1 MSIKDLFGR
10 NYLSDNNQ
18 KDLTADVESSTNLKA
33 IKVKQDSFLPQV
45 DYENPQTFAR
55 YGSANLYYKSAIDR
69 IVDFYPF
76 DGSDAD
82 INEFYNQSLDI
93 EKFIFNKKYPRTTGY
108 VNISADGWGTST
120 KINGY
125 GIPSSLEYITFNGGP
140 NVLNQT
146 QDLKNLVPDPTNSK
160 FQYNNIYD
168 DNLYTNNGYPSDYGD
183 GTRLSNLRSDFDT
196 GVTIE
201 FWAMTGSTPTVM
213 NPLTERQVIFDMW
226 NNNPTASTDQS
237 YGRIRIELGDQ
248 TVSNTPL
255 FMVTVQS
262 GTLSGTVEQFN
273 TSSIGSGLD
282 GHTLSDWKH
291 YAFVLKNIDT
301 ATAPKL
307 EIRLYVNGELNDTMT
322 GISNTAPGELTS
334 KNMQGRIGAL
344 LTAPSK
350 LAVDGVLPS
359 AYAGAGK
366 LDGSIDE
373 FRFWKTARSAEEIGR
388 YWFDQV
394 RGGTN
399 LDIAN
404 TTLGMYYKFNEGITQ
419 TSSIDSVVLD
429 YGGRLC
435 NGTWTGYSANS
446 RNTGSAIVSASA
458 SEAEYL
464 DPIIYA
470 IHPEVVS
477 LKADLRATGLYH
489 DGQNTGQFLNLIPSW
504 VVEEVEDD
512 GNSDLEQL
520 AHIMGAYFDKM
531 YLQIQALP
539 SFRHTQYTSA
549 SQEPLPF
556 AQHLPQS
563 LGLITP
569 EIFVDS
575 KILEKFKNRTETEIF
590 ESDLNET
597 KNLIYQ
603 NLYNNLT
610 TIFKSKG
617 TLRSIRNV
625 LRCFNIDDNL
635 VYFNA
640 YANNQTYELNNNLKQ
655 TQKKRKMLNFNT
667 SSNTTA
673 VMYQAADPTYADSLG
688 YIYNEVTAGEPY
700 KDQQH
705 KHGLTFETSI
715 RFPKFF
721 RTANTMDRNFL
732 SSSLAGMQTVLTGTF
747 DGTGLDRADD
757 TSDLT
762 ASQDVANFQ
771 VFAIRDENDSKNVR
785 FHLSSS
791 YEPYPFSFELTSST
805 FLNVYDNQD
814 WNLSVALKPS
824 NYPNSDLVSGSTD
837 YTYDVIFRGYNGN
850 LGSIDNSFEVSSSVT
865 KAVGQDIIGTWKR
878 VYAGAQKTNITGALV
893 HPTDV
898 QINSVRYWT
907 QYLDGVSLRQ
917 HALDGENFGIS
928 GSNRS
933 VSALD
938 TVNVAPYNFNTLA
951 LNWYF
956 GTVTGS
962 DSSGEF
968 YSTDLSSGSA
978 FIRDNFGWAGSIA
991 GYVYPGKAHGFP
1003 ADNENVVKNELV
1015 NEFKFV
1021 DPEIVIAS
1029 EMVNILSEDDEL
1041 FGLFDEVPNYTYVIE
1056 KSLYAAVTEEIL
1068 DYFAGVVD
1076 FNSIIGDPVHR
1087 YRSEYKPLELL
1098 RKVFFERF
1106 NNVKSVEKFT
1116 EYFRWFDD
1124 AIANIIQQVV
1134 PASADFVEDMY
1145 NTVESHVLE
1154 RNKYHSKFPTL
1165 EFKSPEPEGTTQGV
1179 GAFLL
1184 TYMTDLYGGVEAS
1197 PRPTNVHKNYW
1208 KKRAQPGA
1216 KGVGSYEISSGDA
1229 TVDAQRKQFRNIM
1242 HSKPQISGSQVILSK
1257 ADGTQYE
1264 RNHLLFT
1271 QFGGLA
1277 ALRTPTINRT
1287 IKGGVN
1293 FTDNKNI
1300 HYTYASLYPA
1310 GPVNTSGSV
1319 FVPENVLFGDLDQG
1333 VANIDSKAQWD
1344 EEGNVSVKRKRHFG
1358 VVQGRDYAGGLGYTH
1373 TKNSYAFPFNVISA
1387 SISGGIDNLIATQ
1400 VSSSLTI
1407 TNLHNDAYGDEM
1419 EIPMQSPFTN
1429 QTVGGHQSRH
1439 INLNAGTDT
1448 YKNRGEAWRILL
1460 GKCSYRTGAIGM
1472 VGPDYPWPEANEV
1485 GETPYPMTASNKAV
1499 YYRDFIAKR
1508 PVNIRNIK
1516 SMDTTRGTTVLGNY
1530 EQEYHV
1536 LHTFGAW
1543 ENPRNFIVQQPVL
1556 PGQLFQN
1563 NSTSSTQTRTILDIH
1578 RTEESHFQFLSEYSI
1593 SYLTAST
1600 TRTIIDNRFSTV
1612 GGPLTDGTGYRD
1624 FRGNEYSVYNS
1635 INNRYLT
1642 VIKPSQGPS
1651 GSLSEPTGSGTAGIR
1666 VFDIHGKDY
1675 GLYSHYA
1682 RHTARFGRDSLHVTG
1697 TSAATNGP
1705 GASYDQLP
1713 GFHKIH
1719 RNNLCFPKLSSVTFS
1734 ANDDPLNTTNDIAA
1748 YWSGNA
1754 DDTVLIASSS
1764 QTAQTFLSGAR
1775 ANNGLSSAGWIRFTP
1790 TSEATDNVW
1799 LWSVG
1804 RSNGGNPMFYME
1816 KGKTGSPG
1824 GTGDCE
1830 LQQNGGTI
1838 PNDSG
1843 DDHLKFTLSTR
1854 STAAPT
1860 STGTRT
1866 NIEYRAFLPEN
1877 SNVDINDGAFHH
1889 IALVISGTNGS
1900 LANDLSASF
1909 YVDGVKCFTCKN
1921 GTSGVTQGHFDQ
1933 YANNYGS
1940 SGFFSYNGN
1949 SLEEYNFSN
1958 TANNPLALPSSLTG
1972 GGAPYRGDEF
1982 FVIGGDASSIAGV
1995 TNPFTGAMDQL
2006 SFWTRPITDTD
2017 VQELYGSGNPINLLA
2032 STTYNYDPSALHMWL
2047 PLGEGTNSLDSA
2059 QGDVLSYTTG
2069 DPAFNSSSHAIWDVS
2084 GQQNNFYAMN
2094 PAHSKADDVMVH
2106 FATGAASHDAAG
2118 GYNPAA
2124 ISGYSITSGFTEVS
2138 TYSSEPLFDNF
2149 NIQHQIPRDSRQ
2161 YAWIKNSVHSTASWW
2176 HCGFTPPDYLIR
2188 SGSSYIDPINFVS
2201 ASEAGS
2207 VFSGGSR
2214 WFGFEASEP
2223 TVGGPQFIPQVS
2235 RLNLNIYEPISTIT
2249 SSNGDFVTLGY
2260 PSGTILGVGSAAW
2273 PPSGYVNSSLIDSM
2287 FGSDVPHAFN
2297 NLMFK
2302 RGNQY
2307 GYPSWKQVRQQDNPI
2322 LTNEHK
2328 TNKLSTMYLGNV
2340 QRNFDLPPVSMKG
2353 RPAYVNLDFVNS
2365 LSTSAGGRKEQFQ
2378 NVTLKTSYN
2387 NEMIGFNEWQL
2398 DNFTKLN
2405 YDSEV
2410 TPFEQLVAMKDRNN
2424 IQLNW
2429 LLYSENVF
2437 PSTRREFLSSSV
2449 TRVGYDNQF
2458 WRDTLANRVTGGMGV
2473 PNSVGVV
2480 SYADWPPDGSF
2491 NALLAKTRFLTQSIF
2506 PLDAPFDFETRTG
2519 PPRIIGTSASLA
2531 VGVPGNMFYTGSS
2544 LIGSNSAGE
2553 LQNTYTFYH
2562 FSRPAFGGTYIGVE
2576 QYDALTI
2583 PLCIRNGGLYS
2594 RKHMLNSPLS
2604 TNSPSSVQMALRAPY
2619 LGKTNNGVVLTKDI
2633 MAQGIDTNN
2642 IALGLHNIE
2651 TGSGEA
2657 KWEAPE
2663 QAGYF
2668 TSSNGVL
2675 SFVSASSKPWY
2686 NDYDDFRQ
2694 DIKTIAK
2701 GYAVVPEFRIS
2712 DQMENYAKVGVLGG
2726 ENFDTFKIPGTALS
2740 SSQDTFYK
2748 DYSNSDFLRHFADVK
2763 QMSELDAKEIKLTC
2777 HAAIK
2782 FNPYKGFYPAQR
2794 SLDLVSQFSK
2804 SFADGFTVTTVGTD
2818 AKTKADV
2825 NGATQGSFLSQYGY
2839 ARPVMQPL
2847 FAPGIL
2853 YNSIKSGM
2861 AVDYPILTNGYK
2873 FRSCHITGAGG
2884 SDNYLISAGV
2894 SSTNQASGSNNYLSG
2909 AFWDLRVPF
2918 EAIMNPLK
2926 SINNVTIPDCEPHP
2940 SVSLG
2945 AVTEHPAARVPF
2957 TASLSTRNPGTLY
2970 TLMASNFFA
2979 EVGKFFLKDQNY
2991 TKLQSNGVNLSTFKF
3006 KEGEVYGARL
3016 RMRASNSG
3024 KRTYQFES
3032 GSTGDNEWF
3041 SAIGA
3046 QAFYRNSGS
3055 LGSGS
3060 APGSSGSFEIPQ
3072 DPAMNPGFQQNFT
3085 MYSRTTAFG
3094 PPVAGREFG
3103 SDSRNSNNG
3112 NTDLMALSASTTGT
3126 KDSLNGYNWS
3136 FTPPYYDGESWVDF
3150 VFRPSASTD
3159 YDLQKILQETKIL
3172 QRRYDPGPE
3181 LPGHHKYDVG
3191 HNRRTL
3197 VLDNSRA
3204 GITTRSQNY
3213 TPYAGD
3219 NINDNAMQV
3228 DSCVNLYG
3236 IENVIKQRTD
3246 KFGNVLSNENEVVA
3260 QRWVIQPKFETP
3272 MLNFSNTG
3280 LHPIG
3285 GPGSGSI
3292 AETTGSTLTLPQN
3305 FGSASVPRGMWHQ
3318 FGTMPTDPD
3327 MGIFM
3332 EIDDIPR
3339 NWLQT
3344 HYEVVTGSSIYNN
3357 YNPAAGP
3364 SVFREM
3370 KSFADLMG
3378 FTNENSSVRLG
3389 EISKKQVIKEAV
3401 VAVPYILEGLAAGET
3416 QPDVAGTNAQGR
3428 KKFINIPRKRIT
3440 AAMKTTDGT
3449 IEGDSLDSAGASIRK
3464 LVDRMDE
3471 YVLPPQFDFLNNDR
3485 ISPIVMYMFEFEYE
3499 LDADDLSYIWQN
3511 LAPRNYKTMQ
3521 LQQDSTAHELI
3532 NTELLTE
3539 KNLLSNPNLRWMV
3552 FKVKQRSQA
3561 RYTDMTVSQISQT
3574 SRQKSLAD
3582 AREFDKKEYPLNYNW
3597 PYDFVSIVES
3607 IKLDVEMKFDK
3618 SSPADLKTRTSKTTG
3633 KQNQTLNKKLRRKK
3647 ALNLNQKQ
3655 KKR

>member
-10 NYLSDNNQ
+10 NYLADSNQ
-18 KDLTADVESSTNLKA
+18 KDLVADVESTSNLKA

-45 DYENPQTFAR
+45 DYEDPQTFAR

-69 IVDFYPF
+69 IIDFYPY

-82 INEFYNQSLDI
+82 INEFYNKSLDI
-93 EKFIFNKKYPRTTGY
+93 EKYIFNKKYPRTTGY

-125 GIPSSLEYITFNGGP
+125 GVPSSLEYITFNGGP
-140 NVLNQT
+140 NVLNET
-146 QDLKNLVPDPTNSK
+146 QDLKKLVPDPTNSK
-160 FQYNNIYD
+160 FQYNNVYD
-168 DNLYTNNGYPSDYGD
+168 DNLYTNNGYPSDYGE

-196 GVTIE
+196 GVTVE
-201 FWAMTGSTPTVM
+201 FWAMTGSTPAVM

-226 NNNPTASTDQS
+226 NNNPTASADQS
-237 YGRIRIELGDQ
+237 YGRIRIEVKEAPASGSPFLI
-248 TVSNTPL
+248 TI
-255 FMVTVQS
+255 QS

-282 GHTLSDWKH
+282 VHTLGDWKH

-307 EIRLYVNGELNDTMT
+307 EIRLYVNGELNDTVT
-322 GISNTAPGELTS
+322 GIGNTAPGELTS

-350 LAVDGVLPS
+350 LADSTLTS
-359 AYAGAGK
+359 TYAGGGK
-366 LDGSIDE
+366 LSGSIDE

-399 LDIAN
+399 IDIAN

-419 TSSIDSVVLD
+419 TASVDSVVLD
-429 YGGRLC
+429 YAGRLC
-435 NGTWTGYSANS
+435 NGTWTGYSSTS

-464 DPIIYA
+464 DPIVYA
-470 IHPEVVS
+470 THPEVVS
-477 LKADLRATGLYH
+477 LKTDLLATGLYH

-504 VVEEVEDD
+504 VVEEVEND
-512 GNSDLEQL
+512 GDSDLEQL

-539 SFRHTQYTSA
+539 SFRHAQYTSA
-549 SQEPLPF
+549 SHEPLPF

-617 TLRSIRNV
+617 TPRAIRNV

-635 VYFNA
+635 VYFNT

-667 SSNTTA
+667 ASNTEA
-673 VMYQAADPTYADSLG
+673 VMYQSADPAYSDSLG
-688 YIYNEVTAGEPY
+688 YLYNSLTGQY
-700 KDQQH
+700 SGSQH
-705 KHGLTFETSI
+705 AHGLTLETSI

-732 SSSLAGMQTVLTGTF
+732 SSSLVGMQTVLAE
-747 DGTGLDRADD
+747 RPDD
-757 TSDLT
+757 ISSLT
-762 ASQDVANFQ
+762 ASLDVANFQ
-771 VFAIRDENDSKNVR
+771 IFAIRDEVDSKNVR
-785 FHLSSS
+785 FQLSSS
-791 YEPYPFSFELTSST
+791 YDPYPFSFELSSDT

-824 NYPNSDLVSGSTD
+824 NYPYSDLVSGSSD
-837 YTYDVIFRGYNGN
+837 YTYDVVFRGYNGN
-850 LGSIDNSFEVSSSVT
+850 LGSIDNSFEVSSSIT
-865 KAVGQDIIGTWKR
+865 KGVGQSMISTWKR
-878 VYAGAQKTNITGALV
+878 VYAGAQKTNITGALI

-898 QINSVRYWT
+898 QVNTVRYWT
-907 QYLDGVSLRQ
+907 QYLDNVSLKQ
-917 HALDGENFGIS
+917 HALDSENFGIS
-928 GSNRS
+928 GSYQH
-933 VSALD
+933 VTALD
-938 TVNVAPYNFNTLA
+938 TNLDATSVVPYNLNTLA

-962 DSSGEF
+962 DGTGAF

-978 FIRDNFGWAGSIA
+978 FVRDNFGWAGSIA
-991 GYVYPGKAHGFP
+991 GYIYPGKAHGFP
-1003 ADNENVVKNELV
+1003 ASNENVVKNEIV

-1021 DPEIVIAS
+1021 DPEIVLAS
-1029 EMVNILSEDDEL
+1029 EMVNVLSKDDEL
-1041 FGLFDEVPNYTYVIE
+1041 FGLYDEVPNYIYVVE

-1076 FNSIIGDPVHR
+1076 FNNIIGDPVHR
-1087 YRSEYKPLELL
+1087 YRAEYKPLELL
-1098 RKVFFERF
+1098 RNVFFERF
-1106 NNVKSVEKFT
+1106 NDIKTVEKFT

-1134 PASADFVEDMY
+1134 PASADFVGDMY

-1154 RNKYHSKFPTL
+1154 RNKYQSKFPTL
-1165 EFKSPEPEGTTQGV
+1165 EFKYPEPEGTAQGV

-1184 TYMTDLYGGVEAS
+1184 SYMTDLYGGVEAS
-1197 PRPTNVHKNYW
+1197 PRPTNVHKDYW

-1216 KGVGSYEISSGDA
+1216 QGVGSYEISSGDA

-1242 HSKPQISGSQVILSK
+1242 WSKPQSSGSQIILSK

-1264 RNHLLFT
+1264 KNRLLAT
-1271 QFGGLA
+1271 QFGGLIT
-1277 ALRTPTINRT
+1277 LQTPTINRT

-1300 HYTYASLYPA
+1300 HYTYTSLYPA
-1310 GPVNTSGSV
+1310 GPVNTSGNV
-1319 FVPENVLFGDLDQG
+1319 FIPENVLFGDLDKNI
-1333 VANIDSKAQWD
+1333 AAIDSKAQWD
-1344 EEGNVSVKRKRHFG
+1344 EEGNISVKRRRHLG
-1358 VVQGRDYAGGLGYTH
+1358 TIQGRDYDGGLGYTH
-1373 TKNSYAFPFNVISA
+1373 TKNSYAFPFNIMSA
-1387 SISGGIDNLIATQ
+1387 SISGGIDNLISDR
-1400 VSSSLTI
+1400 VSSSITI

-1429 QTVGGHQSRH
+1429 HTVGGHQSRH
-1439 INLNAGTDT
+1439 ININTGTDN
-1448 YKNRGEAWRILL
+1448 YRNRAEAWRILL
-1460 GKCSYRTGAIGM
+1460 GKCAYQSGAIGM
-1472 VGPDYPWPEANEV
+1472 VGPDYPWPEANAV
-1485 GETPYPMTASNKAV
+1485 GTTPYPMTASVKAV

-1516 SMDTTRGTTVLGNY
+1516 SLDTTRGKTVLGNY

-1578 RTEESHFQFLSEYSI
+1578 RTDESHFQFLSEYSI
-1593 SYLTAST
+1593 GYLTASI

-1612 GGPLTDGTGYRD
+1612 GGPLTDGPGYRD

-1697 TSAATNGP
+1697 TTTATDGP

-1713 GFHKIH
+1713 GFHKTH
-1719 RNNLCFPKLSSVTFS
+1719 RNNLCFPKLSSVS
-1734 ANDDPLNTTNDIAA
+1734 IAPVEGDPLNTSNNLAA
-1748 YWSGNA
+1748 YWSGID
-1754 DDTVLIASSS
+1754 DDTILINTSS
-1764 QTAQTFLSGAR
+1764 QTAQSFVSGAR
-1775 ANNGLSSAGWIRFTP
+1775 ANGGLSYSGWMRFTP
-1790 TSEATDNVW
+1790 TSENTANNWVW
-1799 LWSVG
+1799 SIG
-1804 RSNGGNPMFYME
+1804 KTHNSKPMFYME
-1816 KGKTGSPG
+1816 KGLGT
-1824 GTGDCE
+1824 GTGDCR
-1830 LQQNGGTI
+1830 LQSGGGTI

-1843 DDHLKFTLSTR
+1843 TNHLAFTLSTR
-1854 STAAPT
+1854 STSAAT
-1860 STGTRT
+1860 NTGTRQD
-1866 NIEYRAFLPEN
+1866 IEHRAYLPI
-1877 SNVDINDGAFHH
+1877 SSTVDINDGAFHH
-1889 IALVISGTNGS
+1889 IAVVMSGTNGDLS
-1900 LANDLSASF
+1900 NSLSASF
-1909 YVDGVKCFTCKN
+1909 YVDGIKCFTCKN
-1921 GTSGVTQGHFDQ
+1921 GTNVIQDYYDQ
-1933 YANNYGS
+1933 KTSDYGTT
-1940 SGFFSYNGN
+1940 GFLGYNG
-1949 SLEEYNFSN
+1949 STDEEYNFSD

-1972 GGAPYRGDEF
+1972 AGGPYRGDEF
-1982 FVIGGDASSIAGV
+1982 LVIGGPASV
-1995 TNPFTGAMDQL
+1995 TSGFSDGFTGSMDQL
-2006 SFWTRPITDTD
+2006 SFWTRPINDTD
-2017 VQELYGSGNPINLLA
+2017 VQELYGSGEPINILATTTYQYDTEALLA
-2032 STTYNYDPSALHMWL
+2032 WL
-2047 PLGEGTNSLDSA
+2047 PLGEGTNSLNSS
-2059 QGDVLSYTTG
+2059 QGDAFAYTTG
-2069 DPAFNSSSHAIWDVS
+2069 DPVFNSSSHALWDMS
-2084 GQQNNFYAMN
+2084 GKQNNFYAIN
-2094 PAHSKADDVMVH
+2094 PAVHKADVVMVH
-2106 FATGAASHDAAG
+2106 FATGAANHSAAG
-2118 GYNPAA
+2118 GYNPAVIPGRA
-2124 ISGYSITSGFTEVS
+2124 GISGYTEIS

-2176 HCGFTPPDYLIR
+2176 HCGFTPPDYLLR

-2201 ASEAGS
+2201 ASDFGSYYQAGTINK
-2207 VFSGGSR
+2207 R
-2214 WFGFEASEP
+2214 RFGWTQKA
-2223 TVGGPQFIPQVS
+2223 VGEGANVSQFIPVDFVG
-2235 RLNLNIYEPISTIT
+2235 LNTIIVENINT
-2249 SSNGDFVTLGY
+2249 SSNTMGVHNSGSREGISGSLLGY
-2260 PSGTILGVGSAAW
+2260 FNSDITPGLLANLESTGSLFTSIILNRDGPYTGANW
-2273 PPSGYVNSSLIDSM
+2273 
-2287 FGSDVPHAFN
+2287 
-2297 NLMFK
+2297 
-2302 RGNQY
+2302 
-2307 GYPSWKQVRQQDNPI
+2307 VRMRQGDHPI
-2322 LTNEHK
+2322 LTNEK
-2328 TNKLSTMYLGNV
+2328 RNNRLSTMYLGNV
-2340 QRNFDLPPVSMKG
+2340 QRNFDLPPISMKG

-2480 SYADWPPDGSF
+2480 SYADWPPDGSGF
-2491 NALLAKTRFLTQSIF
+2491 PAVTRFLTQSIF
-2506 PLDAPFDFETRTG
+2506 PLDAPIDFETRTG
-2519 PPRIIGTSASLA
+2519 PPRIIGTLFGGA
-2531 VGVPGNMFYTGSS
+2531 MYYTGSS

-2562 FSRPAFGGTYIGVE
+2562 FSRPALVAFG
-2576 QYDALTI
+2576 AAAI

-2604 TNSPSSVQMALRAPY
+2604 TNSPSSVQMALHAPY
-2619 LGKTNNGVVLTKDI
+2619 LGQTNNGVVLTKDI

-2668 TSSNGVL
+2668 TSSNGTL
-2675 SFVSASSKPWY
+2675 GFVSASSKPWY
-2686 NDYDDFRQ
+2686 NDYDEFRQ
-2694 DIKTIAK
+2694 DLKTIAK

-2712 DQMENYAKVGVLGG
+2712 DQMENYADLGILGG

-2740 SSQDTFYK
+2740 SSQETFYK

-2794 SLDLVSQFSK
+2794 SLDLVTQFSK
-2804 SFADGFTVTTVGTD
+2804 SFAEGFTVTTTDTD
-2818 AKTKADV
+2818 AKTGTTADAV
-2825 NGATQGSFLSQYGY
+2825 QGSFLSQYSY

-2884 SDNYLISAGV
+2884 SEDYLISAGV
-2894 SSTNQASGSNNYLSG
+2894 SSANNASGSNNYLSG
-2909 AFWDLRVPF
+2909 TFWDLRVPF

-2926 SINNVTIPDCEPHP
+2926 SINNIELPDCEPHP

-2945 AVTEHPAARVPF
+2945 AVTEHFAARLPF

-2979 EVGKFFLKDQNY
+2979 EVGKFFLKDQGY

-3041 SAIGA
+3041 SAVGA
-3046 QAFYRNSGS
+3046 KAFYRNSGS
-3055 LGSGS
+3055 LGSGNV
-3060 APGSSGSFEIPQ
+3060 PGSSGSFELPQ

-3094 PPVAGREFG
+3094 PPVIGREFG
-3103 SDSRNSNNG
+3103 ANSRNSNNG
-3112 NTDLMALSASTTGT
+3112 TTDLLALSASTTGT

-3150 VFRPSASTD
+3150 VFRPSASIN
-3159 YDLQKILQETKIL
+3159 YDLQKILQETNIL

-3181 LPGHHKYDVG
+3181 LPGHHAHDVG

-3204 GITTRSQNY
+3204 GITNSTQNY

-3219 NINDNAMQV
+3219 NINDNAMQIN
-3228 DSCVNLYG
+3228 SCVNLYG
-3236 IENVIKQRTD
+3236 VENIVKQRTD
-3246 KFGNVLSNENEVVA
+3246 KFGNVLSNENEVVG

-3318 FGTMPTDPD
+3318 FGTVPTDAN

-3332 EIDDIPR
+3332 EINDIPT

-3357 YNPAAGP
+3357 YDPAAGP
-3364 SVFREM
+3364 DIHKSM
-3370 KSFADLMG
+3370 KSFSDLMG
-3378 FTNENSSVRLG
+3378 FTNENSTVRLG
-3389 EISKKQVIKEAV
+3389 DIAKKQVIKEAV
-3401 VAVPYILEGLAAGET
+3401 VAVPYILEGLAIGET
-3416 QPDVAGTNAQGR
+3416 QPDAAGTNVQGR
-3428 KKFINIPRKRIT
+3428 KKFINIPRKRIN

-3449 IEGDSLDSAGASIRK
+3449 VEGDSLDASGASIRK
-3464 LVDRMDE
+3464 LVDRMDD
-3471 YVLPPQFDFLNNDR
+3471 YVLPPQFDFINNDR
-3485 ISPIVMYMFEFEYE
+3485 VAPIVMYMFEFEYE
-3499 LDADDLSYIWQN
+3499 LDTDDLSYIWQN

-3521 LQQDSTAHELI
+3521 LQEDSVAHELI

-3539 KNLLSNPNLRWMV
+3539 NNLLSNPNLRWMV

-3561 RYTDMTVSQISQT
+3561 RYTDMIVSQVSQT
-3574 SRQKSLAD
+3574 TTQNNLKDNKES
-3582 AREFDKKEYPLNYNW
+3582 DKKEYPLNYNW

-3607 IKLDVEMKFDK
+3607 IKLDVDMKFDK
-3618 SSPADLKTRTSKTTG
+3618 SSPADLKTNTSKTIG

-3647 ALNLNQKQ
+3647 ALILNKKQ

>member
-10 NYLSDNNQ
+10 NYLADSNQ
-18 KDLTADVESSTNLKA
+18 KDLVADVESTSNLKA

-45 DYENPQTFAR
+45 DYEDPQTFAR

-69 IVDFYPF
+69 IIDFYPY

-82 INEFYNQSLDI
+82 INEFYNKSLDI
-93 EKFIFNKKYPRTTGY
+93 EKYIFNKKYPRTTGY

-125 GIPSSLEYITFNGGP
+125 GVPSSLEYITFNGGP
-140 NVLNQT
+140 NVLNET
-146 QDLKNLVPDPTNSK
+146 QDLKKLVPDPTNSK
-160 FQYNNIYD
+160 FQYNNVYD
-168 DNLYTNNGYPSDYGD
+168 DNLYTNNGYPSDYGE

-196 GVTIE
+196 GVTVE
-201 FWAMTGSTPTVM
+201 FWAMTGSTPAVM

-226 NNNPTASTDQS
+226 NNNPTASADQS
-237 YGRIRIELGDQ
+237 YGRIRIEVKEAPASASPFLI
-248 TVSNTPL
+248 TI
-255 FMVTVQS
+255 QS

-282 GHTLSDWKH
+282 VHTLGDWKH

-307 EIRLYVNGELNDTMT
+307 EIRLYVNGELNDTVT
-322 GISNTAPGELTS
+322 GIGNTAPGELTS

-350 LAVDGVLPS
+350 LADSTLTS
-359 AYAGAGK
+359 TYAGGGK
-366 LDGSIDE
+366 LSGSIDE

-399 LDIAN
+399 IDIAN

-419 TSSIDSVVLD
+419 TASVDSVVLD
-429 YGGRLC
+429 YAGRLC
-435 NGTWTGYSANS
+435 NGTWTGYSSTS

-464 DPIIYA
+464 DPIVYA
-470 IHPEVVS
+470 THPEVVS
-477 LKADLRATGLYH
+477 LKTDLLATGLYH

-504 VVEEVEDD
+504 VVEEVEND
-512 GNSDLEQL
+512 GDSDLEQL

-539 SFRHTQYTSA
+539 SFRHAQYTSA
-549 SQEPLPF
+549 SHEPLPF

-617 TLRSIRNV
+617 TPRAIRNV

-635 VYFNA
+635 VYFNT

-667 SSNTTA
+667 ASNTEA
-673 VMYQAADPTYADSLG
+673 VMYQSADPAYSDSLG
-688 YIYNEVTAGEPY
+688 YLYNSLTGQY
-700 KDQQH
+700 SGSQH
-705 KHGLTFETSI
+705 AHGLTLETSI

-732 SSSLAGMQTVLTGTF
+732 SSSLVGMQTVLAE
-747 DGTGLDRADD
+747 RPDD
-757 TSDLT
+757 ISSLT
-762 ASQDVANFQ
+762 ASLDVANFQ
-771 VFAIRDENDSKNVR
+771 IFAIRDEVDSKNVR
-785 FHLSSS
+785 FQLSSS
-791 YEPYPFSFELTSST
+791 YDPYPFSFELSSDT

-824 NYPNSDLVSGSTD
+824 NYPYSDLVSGSSD
-837 YTYDVIFRGYNGN
+837 YTYDVVFRGYNGN
-850 LGSIDNSFEVSSSVT
+850 LGSIDNSFEVSSSIT
-865 KAVGQDIIGTWKR
+865 KGVGQSMISTWKR
-878 VYAGAQKTNITGALV
+878 VYAGAQKTNITGALI

-898 QINSVRYWT
+898 QVNTVRYWT
-907 QYLDGVSLRQ
+907 QYLDNVSLKQ
-917 HALDGENFGIS
+917 HALDSENFGIS
-928 GSNRS
+928 GSYQH
-933 VSALD
+933 VTALD
-938 TVNVAPYNFNTLA
+938 TNLDATSVVPYNLNTLA

-962 DSSGEF
+962 DGTGAF

-978 FIRDNFGWAGSIA
+978 FVRDNFGWAGSIA
-991 GYVYPGKAHGFP
+991 GYIYPGKAHGFP
-1003 ADNENVVKNELV
+1003 ASNENVVKNEIV

-1021 DPEIVIAS
+1021 DPEIVLAS
-1029 EMVNILSEDDEL
+1029 EMVNVLSKDDEL
-1041 FGLFDEVPNYTYVIE
+1041 FGLYDEVPNYIYVVE

-1076 FNSIIGDPVHR
+1076 FNNIIGDPVHR
-1087 YRSEYKPLELL
+1087 YRAEYKPLELL
-1098 RKVFFERF
+1098 RNVFFERF
-1106 NNVKSVEKFT
+1106 NDIKTVEKFT

-1134 PASADFVEDMY
+1134 PASADFVGDMY

-1154 RNKYHSKFPTL
+1154 RNKYQSKFPTL
-1165 EFKSPEPEGTTQGV
+1165 EFKYPEPEGTAQGV

-1184 TYMTDLYGGVEAS
+1184 SYMTDLYGGVEAS
-1197 PRPTNVHKNYW
+1197 PRPTNVHKDYW

-1216 KGVGSYEISSGDA
+1216 QGVGSYEISSGDA

-1242 HSKPQISGSQVILSK
+1242 WSKPQSSGSQIILSK

-1264 RNHLLFT
+1264 KNRLLAT
-1271 QFGGLA
+1271 QFGGLIT
-1277 ALRTPTINRT
+1277 LQTPTINRT

-1300 HYTYASLYPA
+1300 HYTYTSLYPA
-1310 GPVNTSGSV
+1310 GPVNTSGNV
-1319 FVPENVLFGDLDQG
+1319 FIPENVLFGDLDKNI
-1333 VANIDSKAQWD
+1333 AAIDSKAQWD
-1344 EEGNVSVKRKRHFG
+1344 EEGNISVKRRRHLG
-1358 VVQGRDYAGGLGYTH
+1358 TIQGRDYDGGLGYTH
-1373 TKNSYAFPFNVISA
+1373 TKNSYAFPFNIMSA
-1387 SISGGIDNLIATQ
+1387 SISGGIDNLISDR
-1400 VSSSLTI
+1400 VSSSITI

-1429 QTVGGHQSRH
+1429 HTVGGHQSRH
-1439 INLNAGTDT
+1439 ININTGTDN
-1448 YKNRGEAWRILL
+1448 YRNRAEAWRILL
-1460 GKCSYRTGAIGM
+1460 GKCAYQSGAIGM
-1472 VGPDYPWPEANEV
+1472 VGPDYPWPEANAV
-1485 GETPYPMTASNKAV
+1485 GVTPYPMTASHKAV

-1516 SMDTTRGTTVLGNY
+1516 SLDTTRGKTVLGNY

-1578 RTEESHFQFLSEYSI
+1578 RTDESHFQFLSEYSI
-1593 SYLTAST
+1593 GYLTASI

-1612 GGPLTDGTGYRD
+1612 GGPLTDGPGYRD

-1697 TSAATNGP
+1697 TTTATDGP

-1713 GFHKIH
+1713 GFHKTH
-1719 RNNLCFPKLSSVTFS
+1719 RNNLCFPKLSSVS
-1734 ANDDPLNTTNDIAA
+1734 IAPVEGDPLNTSNNLAA
-1748 YWSGNA
+1748 YWSGID
-1754 DDTVLIASSS
+1754 DDTILINTSS
-1764 QTAQTFLSGAR
+1764 QTAQSFVSGAR
-1775 ANNGLSSAGWIRFTP
+1775 ANGGLSYSGWMRFTP
-1790 TSEATDNVW
+1790 TSENTANNWVW
-1799 LWSVG
+1799 SIG
-1804 RSNGGNPMFYME
+1804 KTHNSKPMFYME
-1816 KGKTGSPG
+1816 KGLGT
-1824 GTGDCE
+1824 GTGDCR
-1830 LQQNGGTI
+1830 LQSGGGTI

-1843 DDHLKFTLSTR
+1843 TNHLAFTLSTR
-1854 STAAPT
+1854 STSAAT
-1860 STGTRT
+1860 NTGTRQD
-1866 NIEYRAFLPEN
+1866 IEHRAYLPI
-1877 SNVDINDGAFHH
+1877 SSTVDINDGAFHH
-1889 IALVISGTNGS
+1889 IAVVMSGTNGDLS
-1900 LANDLSASF
+1900 NSLSASF
-1909 YVDGVKCFTCKN
+1909 YVDGIKCFTCKN
-1921 GTSGVTQGHFDQ
+1921 GTNVIQDYYDQ
-1933 YANNYGS
+1933 KTSDYGTT
-1940 SGFFSYNGN
+1940 GFLGYNG
-1949 SLEEYNFSN
+1949 STDEEYNFSD

-1972 GGAPYRGDEF
+1972 AGGPYRGDEF
-1982 FVIGGDASSIAGV
+1982 LVIGGPASV
-1995 TNPFTGAMDQL
+1995 TSGFSDGFTGSMDQL
-2006 SFWTRPITDTD
+2006 SFWTRPINDTD
-2017 VQELYGSGNPINLLA
+2017 VQELYGSGEPINILATTTYQYDTEALLA
-2032 STTYNYDPSALHMWL
+2032 WL
-2047 PLGEGTNSLDSA
+2047 PLGEGTNSLNSS
-2059 QGDVLSYTTG
+2059 QGDAFAYTTG
-2069 DPAFNSSSHAIWDVS
+2069 DPVFNSSSHALWDMS
-2084 GQQNNFYAMN
+2084 GKQNNFYAIN
-2094 PAHSKADDVMVH
+2094 PAVHKADVVMVH
-2106 FATGAASHDAAG
+2106 FATGAANHSAAG
-2118 GYNPAA
+2118 GYNPAVIPGRA
-2124 ISGYSITSGFTEVS
+2124 GISGYTEIS

-2176 HCGFTPPDYLIR
+2176 HCGFTPPDYLLR

-2201 ASEAGS
+2201 ASDFGSYYQAGTINK
-2207 VFSGGSR
+2207 R
-2214 WFGFEASEP
+2214 RFGWTQKA
-2223 TVGGPQFIPQVS
+2223 VGEGANVSQFIPVDFVG
-2235 RLNLNIYEPISTIT
+2235 LNTIIVENINT
-2249 SSNGDFVTLGY
+2249 SSNTMGVHNSGSREGISGSLLGY
-2260 PSGTILGVGSAAW
+2260 FNSDITPGLLANLESTGSLFTSIILNRDGPYTGANW
-2273 PPSGYVNSSLIDSM
+2273 
-2287 FGSDVPHAFN
+2287 
-2297 NLMFK
+2297 
-2302 RGNQY
+2302 
-2307 GYPSWKQVRQQDNPI
+2307 VRMRQGDHPI
-2322 LTNEHK
+2322 LTNEK
-2328 TNKLSTMYLGNV
+2328 RNNRLSTMYLGNV
-2340 QRNFDLPPVSMKG
+2340 QRNFDLPPISMKG

-2480 SYADWPPDGSF
+2480 SYADWPPDGSGLGSP
-2491 NALLAKTRFLTQSIF
+2491 AVTRFLTQSIF
-2506 PLDAPFDFETRTG
+2506 PLDAPIDFETRTG
-2519 PPRIIGTSASLA
+2519 PPRIIGTLST
-2531 VGVPGNMFYTGSS
+2531 GVMYYTGSS

-2562 FSRPAFGGTYIGVE
+2562 FSRPALAAFDG
-2576 QYDALTI
+2576 ATI

-2604 TNSPSSVQMALRAPY
+2604 TNSPSSVQMALHAPY
-2619 LGKTNNGVVLTKDI
+2619 LGQTNNGVVLTKDI

-2668 TSSNGVL
+2668 TSSNGTL
-2675 SFVSASSKPWY
+2675 GFVSASSKPWY
-2686 NDYDDFRQ
+2686 NDYDEFRQ
-2694 DIKTIAK
+2694 DLKTIAK

-2712 DQMENYAKVGVLGG
+2712 DQMENYADLGILGG

-2740 SSQDTFYK
+2740 SSQETFYK
-2748 DYSNSDFLRHFADVK
+2748 DYSNSDFLKHFADVK

-2794 SLDLVSQFSK
+2794 SLDLVTQFSK
-2804 SFADGFTVTTVGTD
+2804 SFAEGFTVTTTDTD
-2818 AKTKADV
+2818 AKTGTTADAV
-2825 NGATQGSFLSQYGY
+2825 QGSFLSQYSY

-2884 SDNYLISAGV
+2884 SEDYLISAGV
-2894 SSTNQASGSNNYLSG
+2894 SSANNASGSNNYLSG

-2926 SINNVTIPDCEPHP
+2926 SINNIELPDCEPHP

-2945 AVTEHPAARVPF
+2945 AVTEHFAARLPF

-2979 EVGKFFLKDQNY
+2979 EVGKFFLKDQGY

-3041 SAIGA
+3041 SAVGA
-3046 QAFYRNSGS
+3046 KAFYRNSGS
-3055 LGSGS
+3055 LGSGNV
-3060 APGSSGSFEIPQ
+3060 PGSSGSFELPQ

-3094 PPVAGREFG
+3094 PPVIGREFG
-3103 SDSRNSNNG
+3103 ANSRNSNNG
-3112 NTDLMALSASTTGT
+3112 TTDLLALSASTTGT

-3150 VFRPSASTD
+3150 VFRPSASIN
-3159 YDLQKILQETKIL
+3159 YDLQKILQETNIL

-3181 LPGHHKYDVG
+3181 LPGHHAHDVG

-3204 GITTRSQNY
+3204 GITNSTQNY

-3219 NINDNAMQV
+3219 NINDNAMQIN
-3228 DSCVNLYG
+3228 SCVNLYG
-3236 IENVIKQRTD
+3236 VENIVKQRTD
-3246 KFGNVLSNENEVVA
+3246 KFGNVLSNENEVVG

-3318 FGTMPTDPD
+3318 FGTVPTDAN

-3332 EIDDIPR
+3332 EINDIPT

-3357 YNPAAGP
+3357 YDPAAGP
-3364 SVFREM
+3364 DIHKSM
-3370 KSFADLMG
+3370 KSFSDLMG
-3378 FTNENSSVRLG
+3378 FTNENSTVRLG
-3389 EISKKQVIKEAV
+3389 DIAKKQVIKEAV
-3401 VAVPYILEGLAAGET
+3401 VAVPYILEGLAIGET
-3416 QPDVAGTNAQGR
+3416 QPDAAGTNVQGR
-3428 KKFINIPRKRIT
+3428 KKFINIPRKRIN

-3449 IEGDSLDSAGASIRK
+3449 VEGDSLDASGASIRK
-3464 LVDRMDE
+3464 LVDRMDD
-3471 YVLPPQFDFLNNDR
+3471 YVLPPQFDFINNDR
-3485 ISPIVMYMFEFEYE
+3485 VAPIVMYMFEFEYE
-3499 LDADDLSYIWQN
+3499 LDTDDLSYIWQN

-3521 LQQDSTAHELI
+3521 LQEDSVAHELI

-3539 KNLLSNPNLRWMV
+3539 NNLLSNPNLRWMV

-3561 RYTDMTVSQISQT
+3561 RYTDMIVSQVSQT
-3574 SRQKSLAD
+3574 TTQNNLKDNKES
-3582 AREFDKKEYPLNYNW
+3582 DKKEYPLNYNW

-3607 IKLDVEMKFDK
+3607 IKLDVDMKFDK
-3618 SSPADLKTRTSKTTG
+3618 SSPADLKTNTSKTIG

-3647 ALNLNQKQ
+3647 ALILNKKQ